1 MATKNV
7 KLGTKL
13 AGAFTLMI
21 AIAGVL
27 GGVGWWSLTRVQRTQ
42 EAAHGVDEATS
53 SMEQARAYERDFV
66 IQGYAKDAEGKTSD
80 DRWAAAYQSLAA
92 QLENLSHSSLYTTEQ
107 QEGLAAAAKAAG
119 DYKQAFDSLAGSRKA
134 KDEAF
139 AGWAEIGWKIT
150 GQVGTAMEKTIGPAQ
165 ADARASGDPNGIAR
179 WDAIA
184 LTLNQDVIQNF
195 LLMRVLGVYLMVTNS
210 DETWQKYGDQ
220 YTKTKQAL
228 AQWTTLVAGEAD
240 LESAGK
246 QLGEFLDQHKGYG
259 QKYYEAI
266 VAARTADKNLTAT
279 AKNVVSKCKQI
290 DEQQAA
296 ALGSVMG
303 QSKTFTT
310 AVALTG
316 FIVGAF
322 MAVALTRSITK
333 PINRIVNALSDGAR
347 QVNEAS
353 NQVASA
359 SQQLA
364 AGASEQASSLEETSA
379 SLEEMAA
386 MTRTNAESARQAS
399 ELSNQ
404 ARQAAQSG
412 DQVMGRLNT
421 TMTGINEASGQIS
434 KIIKV
439 IEEIAFQ
446 TNLLALNAAVEAARA
461 GEHGKGFA
469 VVAEEVRN
477 LAQRAA
483 QAARETT
490 TLIESSVQRA
500 KDGSAVATEV
510 TSALGAIVT
519 NVGKVTDLIDGIAKA
534 TLEQAQGVEQV
545 NVAVGQMDKV
555 TQQNA
560 ASAEESAAAAE
571 ELSAQAVAV
580 DGIVADLASLV
591 HGSADQ
597 LRATERRPAPAAA
610 VPSRPA
616 AAARTTAAA
625 PTATDASGI
634 PSDF

>member
-1 MATKNV
+1 MAAKNV
-7 KLGTKL
+7 KLATKL
-13 AGAFTLMI
+13 AGAFALMI
-21 AIAGVL
+21 VIAGVL
-27 GGVGWWSLTRVQRTQ
+27 GTVGWLSLTRVQTTL
-42 EAAHGVDEATS
+42 AGANGVDDAGTA
-53 SMEQARAYERDFV
+53 MEQARAHERNFV
-66 IQGYAKDAEGKTSD
+66 INGFAKDSSGKSSDEQWAEGQQ
-80 DRWAAAYQSLAA
+80 ALAA
-92 QLENLSHSSLYTTEQ
+92 KLDHLSKSDLYTAEQ
-107 QEGLAAAAKAAG
+107 RESLGAAAKAA
-119 DYKQAFDSLAGSRKA
+119 DAYKQAFTSLAGSRKA
-134 KDEAF
+134 KDDAF
-139 AGWAEIGWKIT
+139 AGWVDIGWKIT
-150 GQVGTAMEKTIGPAQ
+150 GQVGTALDKTINPARAKARESKD
-165 ADARASGDPNGIAR
+165 ADAIAR
-179 WDAIA
+179 WDEIA
-184 LTLNQDVIQNF
+184 LTLNDGVIANF
-195 LLMRVLGVYLMVTNS
+195 LLMRVLGTYMLSTNS
-210 DETWQKYGDQ
+210 DDTWQKYAAQ
-220 YTKTKQAL
+220 YDKTKEGL
-228 AQWTTLVAGEAD
+228 AKWATLVAGEAE
-240 LESAGK
+240 LESAAK
-246 QLGEFLDQHKGYG
+246 QLSEFIDQHKATG
-259 QKYYEAI
+259 QKYYDA
-266 VAARTADKNLTAT
+266 VLVSRTADKNLTAT
-279 AKNVVSKCKQI
+279 AADVVAKCKQI
-290 DEQQAA
+290 DDQQNAKLTSA
-296 ALGSVMG
+296 MS
-303 QSKTFTT
+303 QSKTLTT
-310 AVALTG
+310 VVALAG
-316 FIVGAF
+316 FLVGVF
-322 MAVALTRSITK
+322 LAVTLTRSITK
-333 PINRIVNALSDGAR
+333 PINRIVNALTDGAR

-353 NQVASA
+353 DQVASA

-399 ELSNQ
+399 ELSSQ

-412 DQVMGRLNT
+412 DQVMARLNT
-421 TMTGINEASGQIS
+421 TMTGINEASAQIS

-500 KDGSAVATEV
+500 KDGAQVATEV
-510 TSALGAIVT
+510 TTALGGIVT
-519 NVGKVTDLIDGIAKA
+519 DVGKVTDLIDGIAKA

-591 HGSADQ
+591 HGSAEH
-597 LRATERRPAPAAA
+597 AAGGTERKPAKRLPQPLPPAAA
-610 VPSRPA
+610 VRKVSAPA
-616 AAARTTAAA
+616 
-625 PTATDASGI
+625 DAGGI